1 VKHNP
6 EKLVKNMPCDV
17 CGKLYGIEKQ
27 LARHRLYH
35 HIRYECQYEGCD
47 EYFNTEKRLER
58 HMKKHQME

>member
-1 VKHNP
+1 
-6 EKLVKNMPCDV
+6 MPCEI